1 MSIRSSQ
8 RDSTKALPRLHHIFM
23 PFFGL
28 GADDRVALRLV
39 LQLAQNPEVTATIV
53 YFKFAPSTA
62 SSSSITHEVVTP
74 KNDSR
79 PTGAS
84 RAQSSATTASIDGD
98 EDTFFTAMQRSLPA
112 DLSRRVILAHAG
124 SSTAPLDA
132 ALARAQTE
140 LATQHP
146 RQDGG
151 IIVLGRHIDA
161 FADQKGANAGAGAV
175 ANSTAATVAAPECLG
190 AAADKMLTSGIRA
203 SIMVVSARAQ
213 VVTER

>member
-8 RDSTKALPRLHHIFM
+8 RDRTKALPRLHHIFM

-53 YFKFAPSTA
+53 YFKSTSAAA
-62 SSSSITHEVVTP
+62 STSIVTHEIVHP
-74 KNDSR
+74 KNDSQ
-79 PTGAS
+79 PSGAS
-84 RAQSSATTASIDGD
+84 RAQSAISSASIDGD

-112 DLSRRVILAHAG
+112 ELSRRVIFEHAG
-124 SSTAPLDA
+124 SSAAPIDA
-132 ALARAQTE
+132 ALSRAHTE

-146 RQDGG
+146 RQDGE

-161 FADQKGANAGAGAV
+161 FAEQKGAAV
-175 ANSTAATVAAPECLG
+175 AAAATAAPQCLG
-190 AAADKMLTSGIRA
+190 AAADKILTSGIRA
-203 SIMVVSARAQ
+203 SVMVVSARSQQA
-213 VVTER
+213 ER